1 MKILSFNIHT
11 HKFLIILFLITF
23 LIRVP
28 IIYLYGDINLENEW
42 LILFNNL
49 TKHQTLALITFD
61 DFLVPN
67 LWMPPLYAY
76 YLYFLSFLN
85 LEGKAFIDLVL
96 FSQALLSS
104 CSVILFYKIIRKF
117 FSIKI
122 SIFGSIILCFFPLYI
137 YAAAQISSLVIT
149 IFLSLLFYFSFLKI
163 TEKSKLKYIFLF
175 SVVAGL
181 LILTRREFILILI
194 LTIVYLFFFYKI
206 NYKKILIIGFISTL
220 TISPYLIRNYL
231 IFDKIILQ
239 AGFGYNIWKG
249 NNPESMVEGSLT
261 LLPSPGLR
269 KKLNTVK
276 KDMYYRINE
285 DKIYLEQA
293 LIYIKGDPKRYLKL
307 YFVKMFSYFFIDLNS
322 SKENYYNPF
331 HYLPVLMLSIFSL
344 LGIYHSNKKSFFLN
358 YFLLIMLIYIF
369 LIPVFAVLPRYK
381 LYLVPFQII
390 FSLVFFKKILKS
402 RFD

>member
-1 MKILSFNIHT
+1 MKILSFNIHK
-11 HKFLIILFLITF
+11 HKFLAILFSITF

-49 TKHQTLALITFD
+49 TKYQTLALITFD

-85 LEGKAFIDLVL
+85 LEGKSFINLVL

-117 FSIKI
+117 FSTKM
-122 SIFGSIILCFFPLYI
+122 SIFGSTILCFFPLYI

-175 SVVAGL
+175 SIVAGL
-181 LILTRREFILILI
+181 LILTRREFILILF
-194 LTIVYLFFFYKI
+194 LTIIYLFFFYKI
-206 NYKKILIIGFISTL
+206 NFKKILIIGVISTL

-261 LLPSPGLR
+261 LLPSPDLR

-276 KDMYYRINE
+276 KDVYYRINE
-285 DKIYLEQA
+285 DKIYLKQA
-293 LIYIKGDPKRYLKL
+293 IIYIEGDPKRYLKL

-331 HYLPVLMLSIFSL
+331 HYIPVLMLSIFSL
-344 LGIYHSNKKSFFLN
+344 LGIYYSNKKSLFLN

-369 LIPVFAVLPRYK
+369 LIPIFAVLPRYK
-381 LYLVPFQII
+381 LYLVLFQII
-390 FSLVFFKKILKS
+390 FSLVFFKKILRG

>member
-11 HKFLIILFLITF
+11 DKLLAILFLTTF

-28 IIYLYGDINLENEW
+28 IIYLYGDVNLENEW

-76 YLYFLSFLN
+76 YLYFLSFFN
-85 LEGKAFIDLVL
+85 LEGKAFIHLVL

-104 CSVILFYKIIRKF
+104 FSIILFFKIIRKF

-122 SIFGSIILCFFPLYI
+122 SILGSIILCFFPLYI

-163 TEKSKLKYIFLF
+163 TEKGNLKYIFLF
-175 SVVAGL
+175 SIVAGL
-181 LILTRREFILILI
+181 LILTRREFILILF
-194 LTIVYLFFFYKI
+194 LTIIYLFFFYKI
-206 NYKKILIIGFISTL
+206 NYKKILIIGVISTL
-220 TISPYLIRNYL
+220 TISPYLVRNYL

-261 LLPSPGLR
+261 LLPSPELR
-269 KKLNTVK
+269 EKLNKVE
-276 KDMYYRINE
+276 KDLFYRINE
-285 DKIYLEQA
+285 DKLYLEQA
-293 LIYIKGDPKRYLKL
+293 LIYINEDPKRYLKL

-331 HYLPVLMLSIFSL
+331 HYIPVLLLSVFSL
-344 LGIYHSNKKSFFLN
+344 LGIYFSNKKSLFLN

-369 LIPVFAVLPRYK
+369 LIPIFAVLPRYK
-381 LYLVPFQII
+381 LYLVIFQII
-390 FSLVFFKKILKS
+390 FSLVFFKKILKAKL
-402 RFD
+402 D